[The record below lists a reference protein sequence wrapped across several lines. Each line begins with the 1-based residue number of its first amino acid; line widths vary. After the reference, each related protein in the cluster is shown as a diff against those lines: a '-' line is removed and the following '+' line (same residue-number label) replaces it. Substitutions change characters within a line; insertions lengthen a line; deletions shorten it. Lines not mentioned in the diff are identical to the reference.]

1 MEKTRLNRR
10 SWLVL
15 ACGLSTGCV
24 SLRSPTWL
32 TKSELTTDNPILVRA
47 QSPKDCWE
55 KTVDLIHDYFDI
67 ARENQ
72 LDGIIETRPKV
83 GASMWEPWHH
93 DSVGM
98 RNRMESTFQSIRRRA
113 FVNITPAEE
122 GYLIGVEVFKESE
135 DVKGRTDNSPG
146 QATFQENRTL
156 QRDLRLVVGQSSPDG
171 WITLG
176 RDSQLEQRMLRE
188 LQTQFSEPT
197 K

>member
-1 MEKTRLNRR
+1 MAKNSLNRR
-10 SWLVL
+10 SWLIL
-15 ACGLSTGCV
+15 ACGLTTGCV
-24 SLRSPTWL
+24 SLRRPTWL
-32 TKSELTTDNPILVRA
+32 TKSEFATENPILVRA
-47 QSPKDCWE
+47 QSPKECWS
-55 KTVDLIHDYFDI
+55 KTVDLIHDYFEI

-93 DSVGM
+93 DSVGV

-113 FVNITPAEE
+113 FVNITPNEQ

-146 QATFQENRTL
+146 PATFQENRTL
-156 QRDLRLVVGQSSPDG
+156 QRDLRMVVGQSSPDG

-188 LQTQFSEPT
+188 LQVQFTELQ

>member
-1 MEKTRLNRR
+1 MNRR
-10 SWLVL
+10 EWLIL
-15 ACGLSTGCV
+15 ACGAAMSGCV
-24 SLRSPTWL
+24 SLRRPTWL
-32 TKSELTTDNPILVRA
+32 TKSEFVTENPVLVRA

-83 GASMWEPWHH
+83 GASLLEPWHQ

-98 RNRMESTFQSIRRRA
+98 KSRLESTFQSIRRRA
-113 FVNITPAEE
+113 FVNITPADD
-122 GYLIGVEVFKESE
+122 GFLIGVEVFKESE

-176 RDSQLEQRMLRE
+176 RDTQLEQRMLHE
-188 LQTQFSEPT
+188 LQVQFAAP
-197 K
+197 KK